1 MKKVFALTLAF
12 VLALVSFTGIAQAEE
27 GPVFVTVRE
36 WLDAK
41 GECGDCLLLLKIVEE
56 VNPVVAIVGDE
67 TGFARLYSGGN
78 EESSFITFMNGT
90 DESKLGYVLVIANPK
105 YNLYED
111 TIEMAEWTLVRMLP
125 ALV

>member
-56 VNPVVAIVGDE
+56 VNPVVAIAGDE
-67 TGFARLYSGGN
+67 TGFVNLWSGAN